1 MATTV
6 RISGQA
12 HEWLRELADEDDLSL
27 REELD
32 KALEAYRRQRFYER
46 FSERFDELREDEEN
60 WEAYRAEQDSWDA
73 TSTDGL
79 DPYPYESDE
88 ESETG

>member
-32 KALEAYRRQRFYER
+32 KALEAYRRQRFYKR
-46 FSERFDELREDEEN
+46 FNDAFAELRRDEEAWQEYQEN
-60 WEAYRAEQDSWDA
+60 RRAWD
-73 TSTDGL
+73 TTLEDGL
-79 DPYPYESDE
+79 DSYPYESDDDS
-88 ESETG
+88 ESG